1 MKVTVNRKKAV
12 EHDIFSQGNLVVHI
26 TSNLVLLVIL
36 SFKEEFKGEFKGI
49 VIDGGSYKNRDDKL
63 LKIGSEATYYR
74 QGFKQFYGIITL
86 QIED

>member
-1 MKVTVNRKKAV
+1 MKVSVNRKKVV
-12 EHDIFSQGNLVVHI
+12 EHDIFSQGNLVVHM

-36 SFKEEFKGEFKGI
+36 SSKEEFKGI